1 MSELVSNDMAKGGEN
16 AIQSAG
22 RRKKS
27 NPWLEHVKFT
37 MRKNRGVGFKKIL
50 KIAKKSFKKSKS
62 NSRHHRKSRSHRN
75 KRGGSAVG
83 LEDLLKQQQKGGSAV
98 GLEDVLKQQQQQQ
111 QKGGS
116 AVGLEDVLKQ
126 QQQKGGSGVGGG
138 KEGAATMAEKAAPVV

>member
-16 AIQSAG
+16 APQSAG

-98 GLEDVLKQQQQQQ
+98 GLEDVLKQQQQQ
-111 QKGGS
+111 
-116 AVGLEDVLKQ
+116 
-126 QQQKGGSGVGGG
+126 KGGSGVGGG